1 MSAVDTVI
9 ERYRLQAVGCVPL
22 QQDSRTVFGRWVGP
36 PKPDCRPCTEV
47 AAAEIS
53 AERGRF
59 YPGSQITRELAIVV
73 GMGIRA

>member
-1 MSAVDTVI
+1 VSAVDTVI
-9 ERYRLQAVGCVPL
+9 ERYRLEAVGFVPV
-22 QQDSRTVFGRWVGP
+22 QQDSRTVFGRWLGP
-36 PKPDCRPCTEV
+36 PEPDCQPCSEV

-59 YPGSQITRELAIVV
+59 YPGSQTTMKLAIVA